1 MEDYEQM
8 SPDKLNNELKVATLL
23 RCCPQILRPHLEL
36 TMGKNTTYQGIRD
49 AMTTYEQ
56 TTSSW
61 TTTKVL
67 KQVQVLFNNSLKD
80 DPMEVDR
87 VEKWKGKGPKG
98 KAKRKGQRAQRR
110 QEGQRKG

>member
-8 SPDKLNNELKVATLL
+8 SQDKLNNELKVATLL
-23 RCCPQILRPHLEL
+23 RCCPQNLSQHLEL

-67 KQVQVLFNNSLKD
+67 KQVQIYNNSVKAA
-80 DPMEVDR
+80 PVEVDR
-87 VEKWKGKGPKG
+87 IEKWKGKGPKG

>member
-8 SPDKLNNELKVATLL
+8 SQDKLNNELKVATLL
-23 RCCPQILRPHLEL
+23 RCCPQNLRQHLEL

-67 KQVQVLFNNSLKD
+67 KQVQIYNNSVKA
-80 DPMEVDR
+80 DPVEVDR
-87 VEKWKGKGPKG
+87 IEKWKGKGSKGNANGKGKEPKG
-98 KAKRKGQRAQRR
+98 KRKQTR
-110 QEGQRKG
+110 E